1 MKAYCP
7 LVRTIEPDDTTF
19 LATAIN
25 YYVVTQVELL
35 ELSSDAAIVSVT
47 TADTVTTL
55 SVGPSVILGRI
66 PVYGTKTDCDSACKT
81 LNKPI
86 KEKALATIQRLS
98 PL

>member
-7 LVRTIEPDDTTF
+7 LVRTLEPDDNTYIVS
-19 LATAIN
+19 AIN

-47 TADTVTTL
+47 TSDSVTTL
-55 SVGPSVILGRI
+55 SIGPSTVLGRI

-81 LNKPI
+81 LNKPV
-86 KEKALATIQRLS
+86 KEKAVLTIQKLS
-98 PL
+98 AL